1 MKRVYLYLN
10 NGKYSCY
17 ADISDEVE
25 LPPYSTLIEPPEAM
39 INPYWINGQWV
50 DKERVPDKVP
60 NYQEVLAALPSP
72 EQQMIAA
79 LALDV
84 AQMKAVK

>member
-1 MKRVYLYLN
+1 MNRVYLYLN

-25 LPPYSTLIEPPEAM
+25 LPPYSTLTMPPETM
-39 INPYWINGQWV
+39 TNPYWINGQWINKKQAS
-50 DKERVPDKVP
+50 DKAP
-60 NYQEVLAALPSP
+60 NYQEVLATLPSP